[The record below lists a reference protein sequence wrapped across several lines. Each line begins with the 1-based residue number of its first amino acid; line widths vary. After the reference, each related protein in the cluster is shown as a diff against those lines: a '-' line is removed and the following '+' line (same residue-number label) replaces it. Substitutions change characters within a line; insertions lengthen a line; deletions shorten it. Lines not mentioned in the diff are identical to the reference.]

1 MLYWRCMDATPPVPP
16 RKDTALDRTIDGCG
30 KLVLI
35 WFLLVVLGFALKF
48 WGDSREP
55 IEQQRETTSMLRWA
69 CLINAMARTHPEK
82 KLEEVIQE
90 TQEHGKPYGV
100 PEKATVRVLRPEER
114 NRGFHVQDFV
124 IEKPPNPIGIRV
136 YSDGETS
143 AHEGVEKHLTD

>member
-1 MLYWRCMDATPPVPP
+1 MDAAPKASP

-35 WFLLVVLGFALKF
+35 FFLLMVLGFALKF
-48 WGDSREP
+48 WGDGQESAQ
-55 IEQQRETTSMLRWA
+55 QQRETAAMLRWA
-69 CLINAMARTHPEK
+69 CLINATARGHPEK
-82 KLEEVIQE
+82 KLEEVIQGI
-90 TQEHGKPYGV
+90 QEHGKPYGV

-114 NRGFHVQDFV
+114 NQGFHVRDFV

-143 AHEGVEKHLTD
+143 SHEGVEKHLTD